1 MTQEYPCGSFGVFMD
16 FPSARKVLTCKEIK
30 TSGRA
35 RNSRSWDNSHSIGG
49 RREVWWNKPRQSFS
63 RVTQVDI
70 EVPCTHRFSINIL
83 RSLCDC
89 PEREVKYFSH
99 FTGFKSYKR
108 FRMVLEFFLPY
119 LNRTYVVSWD
129 SKGTKQVRIE
139 PNSLFDSDTE
149 IGESPSESSDQED
162 PVTNDRKYYSNL
174 SVEDDL
180 L

>member
-1 MTQEYPCGSFGVFMD
+1 MTQEYPCGSFSVFMD

-35 RNSRSWDNSHSIGG
+35 RNSRSWDNSHSIGE
-49 RREVWWNKPRQSFS
+49 RREVWWNKPRQFFS
-63 RVTQVDI
+63 RATQVDI

-119 LNRTYVVSWD
+119 LNRTCCKLGFKRDKTGAHWAKFSFWFWHWNWWI
-129 SKGTKQVRIE
+129 TFR
-139 PNSLFDSDTE
+139 
-149 IGESPSESSDQED
+149 
-162 PVTNDRKYYSNL
+162 
-174 SVEDDL
+174 VEWWRGSRH
-180 L
+180 